1 MHATAAV
8 LAVLSAMKMEM
19 VIESPLDGKVKS
31 VHVSDGQKVAAG
43 DLVIEI
49 DA

>member
-1 MHATAAV
+1 MHLIAAV
-8 LAVLSAMKMEM
+8 LVVLSAMKTKM
-19 VIESPLDGKVKS
+19 VIESPLDGTVKS
-31 VHVSDGQKVAAG
+31 VHVVDGQTVAAG